1 MKTKIVIIVA
11 TKDRAKEVVDLF
23 NDLLL
28 QTFQEF
34 IFLVMDDVSHK
45 DEYNLLYKQTLNN
58 YRFKLFSIPP
68 PHKLEGDKTFNILLK
83 SAMLFSPDYILNIH
97 NDMKINSTNFLSQ
110 MVEYMDENEN
120 CGAVGPTIYEGNG
133 NKTWGPG
140 IIKCRMGREY
150 ILNECYMVRANCFI
164 KMGFINE
171 KLLHFGSEYYI
182 FNWLMDNGYT
192 TMNFDNISIIHYGG
206 GTSSKFKIQKYY
218 LRPRAIIL
226 IMKLFCQQVTFL
238 KKLKIFYDEMSEP
251 REALMMSIKKLK
263 FLKTIKILTKFLTG
277 TFEGLITRINFQ
289 H

>member
-1 MKTKIVIIVA
+1 MKSKIVIIVA
-11 TKDRAKEVVDLF
+11 TKDRANEVIDLF

-28 QTFQEF
+28 QTFQDF
-34 IFLVMDDVSHK
+34 IFLVMDDVSK
-45 DEYNLLYKQTLNN
+45 KEEFKILYNQTLHNN
-58 YRFKLFSIPP
+58 RFKLFSIPP

-83 SAMLFSPDYILNIH
+83 SAMLFSPDYILNMH

-110 MVEYMDENEN
+110 MLEYMDENEN
-120 CGAVGPTIYEGNG
+120 CGAVGPTIYDGNW

-140 IIKCRMGREY
+140 IIKFRMGREY
-150 ILNECYMVRANCFI
+150 ILNECYMVRANCFF

-206 GTSSKFKIQKYY
+206 GTSSKFQIQKHY

-226 IMKLFCQQVTFL
+226 IMKLFCQQMSLF
-238 KKLKIFYDEMSEP
+238 KKIKIFYDEMSEP
-251 REALMMSIKKLK
+251 REAIVLSIKKLK
-263 FLKTIKILTKFLTG
+263 FSTTIKIMIKFLTG
-277 TFEGLITRINFQ
+277 TIEGLITKVNFQ
-289 H
+289 N